1 MLFISIL
8 ISIFKS
14 GKIVVY
20 IKEILQIP
28 PLIRHH
34 KTINILY
41 LPLVCRLI
49 IKTYDVK
56 HYSNNKIYIIFFEQD
71 I

>member
-20 IKEILQIP
+20 IKEILQFCL
-28 PLIRHH
+28 LIKHH
-34 KTINILY
+34 KAIHHLK
-41 LPLVCRLI
+41 LSLVCRLI